1 MIVKGTAHAE
11 MLAIWLLKFKL
22 QIFKKPVG
30 VSEFGYKMHAPV
42 NDDDVLFI
50 FNVLNAF
57 I

>member
-1 MIVKGTAHAE
+1 MIVKATEHAE
-11 MLAIWLLKFKL
+11 MLAIWLLKFKR

-42 NDDDVLFI
+42 NDDVLFI